1 MMRYNTQPRYSGRRR
16 SLMGFSLVE
25 LMVALAIGLVLV
37 AGLATLFANSSR
49 TGAEI
54 DKSMRQIENGR
65 YAAELL
71 SENVG
76 IAGYYGELVRDG
88 LTVATPAVA
97 SLCST
102 AIASLGW
109 DNAAL
114 TIPAAVTGL
123 TATQAAALS
132 CLSDYKT
139 GTAALVLRHVDTS
152 TVVAGASTNGS
163 AYLQTSRCSTD
174 LTATKFVFSTA
185 STDFTLRDIN
195 CATVNSVQRYV
206 VRIYY
211 IASCNECGGID
222 TTPTLK
228 RAELVGNQMVVSPL
242 VEGLEEVTFDY
253 GFDTNNDGGP
263 EIYRSGLSGVAAA
276 ADNDWN
282 NVVGIRMHLLSR
294 TIETSAGF
302 VDRKTYDMGLAGTR
316 GSFNDAYKRRAYTV
330 TVRINNVAGPRETP

>member
-1 MMRYNTQPRYSGRRR
+1 MK
-16 SLMGFSLVE
+16 GFSLVE
-25 LMVALAIGLVLV
+25 LMVSLAIGLVLV
-37 AGLATLFANSSR
+37 AGLATLFADSSR

-65 YAAELL
+65 YAADLL

-97 SLCST
+97 DLCST

-109 DNAAL
+109 NNAAL
-114 TIPAAVTGL
+114 TIPVAVTGL

-139 GTAALVLRHVDTS
+139 GTAALVLRHVNTS
-152 TVVAGASTNGS
+152 TAVAGASTNAS

-174 LTATKFVFSTA
+174 STATKFVFSTA
-185 STDFTLRDIN
+185 STDFTLRGFN
-195 CATVNSVQRYV
+195 CGTTVNAVRRYV

-222 TTPTLK
+222 TIPTLK
-228 RAELVGNQMVVSPL
+228 RVELVGNQMVVSPL
-242 VEGLEEVTFDY
+242 VEGIEEVTFDY

-282 NVVGIRMHLLSR
+282 NVVGIRMQLLSR
-294 TIETSAGF
+294 TTETSTGF
-302 VDRKTYDMGLAGTR
+302 VDGKTYNMGLTGTR
-316 GSFNDAYKRRAYTV
+316 GPFNDAYKRRAYTV